1 MAKAPFRME
10 FERRFRIRDG
20 KPASYDVVH
29 VYQPGE
35 SQRSK
40 TPLMVS
46 EVLKVRE
53 DGDPD
58 NPAWLA
64 ARVRKDAVLPAYEAW
79 KKGEELP
86 TDGTPLGA
94 WPGITPDQAAGLKAA
109 GLRSIEEVA
118 NANDALM
125 SKIPLPNV
133 RGLKELAANYLAGSD
148 RAKVASA
155 LADKDREIAEMREQL
170 EELRQLTIASMQAA
184 ESDIEADGSE
194 APRRR
199 GRPPKIHDE
208 AAA

>member
-1 MAKAPFRME
+1 MATAPFRME
-10 FERRFRIRDG
+10 FERKFRIKNG
-20 KPASYDVVH
+20 QPTAYDVVH
-29 VYQPGE
+29 LYQPGE

-46 EVLKVRE
+46 EVMRVRE

-64 ARVRKDAVLPAYEAW
+64 ARIRRDAVRPAYEAW

-86 TDGTPLGA
+86 TDGTPIGA

-109 GLRSIEEVA
+109 GLRSVEEVA

-133 RGLKELAANYLAGSD
+133 RGLKELAANFLAGSD

-155 LADKDREIAEMREQL
+155 LSEKDREIAEMRAEL
-170 EELRQLTIASMQAA
+170 EEMKQLLLADAQQELAP
-184 ESDIEADGSE
+184 DGSE

-199 GRPPKIHDE
+199 GRPPRAETTQTE
-208 AAA
+208 AA

>member
-1 MAKAPFRME
+1 MATAPFRME
-10 FERRFRIRDG
+10 FERKFRVRNG
-20 KPASYDVVH
+20 APAAYDVVH
-29 VYQPGE
+29 LYQPGE

-46 EVLKVRE
+46 EVLRVRE

-58 NPAWLA
+58 NPAWMA
-64 ARVRKDAVLPAYEAW
+64 ARIRKDAVLPAYEAW
-79 KKGEELP
+79 CKGEELP
-86 TDGTPLGA
+86 TDGTPIGA

-133 RGLKELAANYLAGSD
+133 RGLKELAANFLAGSD

-155 LADKDREIAEMREQL
+155 LADKDRELAEMREQL
-170 EELRQLTIASMQAA
+170 EELRQLTIASMRAA
-184 ESDIEADGSE
+184 EPDLDADGSE

-199 GRPPKIHDE
+199 GRPPKLHDE

>member
-1 MAKAPFRME
+1 MANAPFRME
-10 FERRFRIRDG
+10 FERKFRVRNG
-20 KPASYDVVH
+20 KPAEYDIVH

-40 TPLMVS
+40 TPLMVA
-46 EVLKVRE
+46 EVLRVRE

-64 ARVRKDAVLPAYEAW
+64 ARIRRDAVLPAYEAW

-86 TDGTPLGA
+86 TDGTPIGA

-133 RGLKELAANYLAGSD
+133 RGLKELAANFLAGSD
-148 RAKVASA
+148 RAKVAAS
-155 LADKDREIAEMREQL
+155 LADKDRELAEMREQL

-184 ESDIEADGSE
+184 DSDLEADGSE

-208 AAA
+208 AVA

>member
-1 MAKAPFRME
+1 ME
-10 FERRFRIRDG
+10 FERKFRVRNG
-20 KPASYDVVH
+20 APAAYDVVH
-29 VYQPGE
+29 LYQPGE

-46 EVLKVRE
+46 EVLRVRE

-58 NPAWLA
+58 NPAWMA
-64 ARVRKDAVLPAYEAW
+64 ARIRKDAVLPAYEAW
-79 KKGEELP
+79 CKGEELP
-86 TDGTPLGA
+86 TDGTPIGA

-133 RGLKELAANYLAGSD
+133 RGLKELAANFLAGSD

-155 LADKDREIAEMREQL
+155 LADKDRELAEMREQL
-170 EELRQLTIASMQAA
+170 EELRQLTIASMRAA
-184 ESDIEADGSE
+184 EPDLDADGSE

-199 GRPPKIHDE
+199 GRPPKLHDE